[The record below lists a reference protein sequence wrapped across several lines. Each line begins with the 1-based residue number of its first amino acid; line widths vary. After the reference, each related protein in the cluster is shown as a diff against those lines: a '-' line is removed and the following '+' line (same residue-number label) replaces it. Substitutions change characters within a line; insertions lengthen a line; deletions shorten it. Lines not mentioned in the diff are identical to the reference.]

1 MRIYNQYLEDKRLD
15 RTWYD
20 SSNVIYSECLDKEDD
35 YKELTVVFS
44 NGTRY
49 VYHKVN
55 VMDYMVFREDMSQ
68 GKALN
73 RLIKKNGYKYDKL
86 ENVDTNAIMEEG
98 KSLMEKSKILNE
110 NKEATNE

>member
-1 MRIYNQYLEDKRLD
+1 MRIFNQYLEEKRLD

-49 VYHKVN
+49 AYHKVN

-86 ENVDTNAIMEEG
+86 ENVDTNAIMEEA
-98 KSLMEKSKILNE
+98 KSLMEKSEILNE
-110 NKEATNE
+110 NKEAANE